1 MDGSKSSHLIAAWRL
16 RPAQPSDLPA
26 ARALIASCGLPLD
39 GLDDQFGEGY
49 GVALRETTLIGI
61 AGVERYGR
69 YGLLRSVAVEESQ
82 RGSRVG
88 TALVEDRVR
97 WCRRTRVGSLFLLT
111 TTADQFFAGRGFEVI
126 ARESV
131 PAEIRASKEF
141 ASACPASAVVMRR
154 ELL

>member
-1 MDGSKSSHLIAAWRL
+1 MNGSKPSHITAEWRL
-16 RPAQPSDLPA
+16 RSAQPSDLPS
-26 ARALIASCGLPLD
+26 ARTLIASCGLPLD

-97 WCRRTRVGSLFLLT
+97 WCKRTRLGALYLLT
-111 TTADQFFAGRGFEVI
+111 TTADPFFARRGFEVI

-131 PAEIRASKEF
+131 PAEIRGSKEF
-141 ASACPASAVVMRR
+141 ASVCPASAVVMRR